1 MRVHW
6 YFGDTGVCI
15 VDVIYVMVKFPYQS
29 TIIKKTLMMELLH
42 QYLCANLM
50 RKVISM

>member
-29 TIIKKTLMMELLH
+29 TIIKKDIDDGI
-42 QYLCANLM
+42 AASIFM
-50 RKVISM
+50 REFDA